1 MIFVQAFRFAGLTGV
16 GAIIALSLTSGTLR
30 PQTGFSGYIEH
41 FSAYAIVAA
50 LLALGWTSQSQ
61 RNAII
66 VGSFALAAALEAL
79 QLWVPG
85 RTGDALSA
93 IVSGAAGMFGVL
105 IVAECQRRL
114 RRVA

>member
-16 GAIIALSLTSGTLR
+16 GAIIALSLTPGTLR

-61 RNAII
+61 RIAII
-66 VGSFALAAALEAL
+66 IGSFVLGAALEAL
-79 QLWVPG
+79 QLWIPG
-85 RTGDALSA
+85 RTSDAVSA
-93 IVSGAAGMFGVL
+93 IVSGTAGMFGVL
-105 IVAECQRRL
+105 LVAECQRRL
-114 RRVA
+114 KHVA